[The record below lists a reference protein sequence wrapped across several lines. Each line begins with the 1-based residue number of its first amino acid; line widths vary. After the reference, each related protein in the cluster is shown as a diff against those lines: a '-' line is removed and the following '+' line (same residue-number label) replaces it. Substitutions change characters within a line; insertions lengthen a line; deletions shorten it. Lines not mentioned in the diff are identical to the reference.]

1 MQAMTDQR
9 SRGASDDDARQVS
22 AMPLAAG
29 PRDIAIACGRMGLA
43 VGGLLLAYFMVPL
56 NGGDNVVFG
65 VSAVVLGLVVFAAIF
80 VRQMRRI
87 RVARHPVLRAAE
99 AIALVATLFVVTV
112 ASIHYGFSEA
122 DAANYSESLDRLD
135 ALYFTVTTLAT
146 VGFGDIT
153 PTATV
158 TRSVTT
164 VQMVLGVALL
174 GAGVRVLLGV
184 AQFVADQRRAS

>member
-1 MQAMTDQR
+1 
-9 SRGASDDDARQVS
+9 
-22 AMPLAAG
+22 
-29 PRDIAIACGRMGLA
+29 

-56 NGGDNVVFG
+56 NGGDNIIFG
-65 VSAVVLGLVVFAAIF
+65 VIAVVLGLVVFAAIF

-184 AQFVADQRRAS
+184 AQLVADQRRAS